1 MRQPKPSGND
11 LWKKT
16 DKIPVVCEI
25 LDPRTQQTIRAN
37 EKFASVSDFLQ
48 SNDMVGKIL
57 AMVAEDILVKHILDE
72 LLEANRSQL
81 EIMQA
86 SSFLQANEP
95 VSFLELARRIRQQTM
110 LLVGYMDWDHENEC
124 LLPPTI
130 NPPHKEV
137 SRTWTKA
144 MCIVITQSSTAPS
157 ADQSESMQTDA
168 TASNSKA
175 QALTNNMHEMLDHGA
190 VTAQVNAV
198 DVGVAECKER
208 IGELAL
214 VIQRNDETAK
224 HAASRLEDRLKDLAE
239 ELGRTLKYN
248 VQIVETLST
257 AETAEKM
264 VHLQMNDMR
273 TQLETLHD
281 RLYHLESHVIT
292 GEGELAE
299 DENTAM

>member
-1 MRQPKPSGND
+1 M
-11 LWKKT
+11 
-16 DKIPVVCEI
+16 
-25 LDPRTQQTIRAN
+25 
-37 EKFASVSDFLQ
+37 
-48 SNDMVGKIL
+48 
-57 AMVAEDILVKHILDE
+57 
-72 LLEANRSQL
+72 
-81 EIMQA
+81 
-86 SSFLQANEP
+86 
-95 VSFLELARRIRQQTM
+95 
-110 LLVGYMDWDHENEC
+110 
-124 LLPPTI
+124 
-130 NPPHKEV
+130 
-137 SRTWTKA
+137 
-144 MCIVITQSSTAPS
+144 
-157 ADQSESMQTDA
+157 
-168 TASNSKA
+168 
-175 QALTNNMHEMLDHGA
+175 TNNMHEMLDHGA